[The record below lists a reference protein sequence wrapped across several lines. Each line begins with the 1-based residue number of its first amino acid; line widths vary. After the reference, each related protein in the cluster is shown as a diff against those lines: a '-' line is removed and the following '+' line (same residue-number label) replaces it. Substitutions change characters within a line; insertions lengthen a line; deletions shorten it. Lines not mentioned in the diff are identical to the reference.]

1 MDTLNRSVART
12 PPATKIE
19 IAGYVL
25 VAVGYV
31 VMTLG
36 ILEIG
41 GLFNIGIGFAVAW
54 AGCVLMFLG
63 EERREFDEE
72 AEFRRSSNSSEAP
85 RPGERGPRL
94 GWDNRL
100 RGAEGRRGRRWTHGV
115 RARHRRGFL

>member
-1 MDTLNRSVART
+1 MDILDRSVART

-19 IAGYVL
+19 IVGYVL

-41 GLFNIGIGFAVAW
+41 GLFNVVLGLAAAW

-72 AEFRRSSNSSEAP
+72 AEFRREL
-85 RPGERGPRL
+85 EDL
-94 GWDNRL
+94 
-100 RGAEGRRGRRWTHGV
+100 
-115 RARHRRGFL
+115 

>member
-1 MDTLNRSVART
+1 MDILDRSVART

-19 IAGYVL
+19 IVGYAL

-41 GLFNIGIGFAVAW
+41 GLFNVVLGLAAAW
-54 AGCVLMFLG
+54 AGCVLMVLG

-72 AEFRRSSNSSEAP
+72 AEFRREL
-85 RPGERGPRL
+85 EDL
-94 GWDNRL
+94 
-100 RGAEGRRGRRWTHGV
+100 
-115 RARHRRGFL
+115 

>member
-19 IAGYVL
+19 IAGYIL
-25 VAVGYV
+25 VAAGYV

-41 GLFNIGIGFAVAW
+41 GLFNIALGFAVAW

-72 AEFRRSSNSSEAP
+72 AEFRKEL
-85 RPGERGPRL
+85 EQL
-94 GWDNRL
+94 
-100 RGAEGRRGRRWTHGV
+100 
-115 RARHRRGFL
+115 

>member
-1 MDTLNRSVART
+1 MDTLDRSVART

-19 IAGYVL
+19 IVGYAL

-41 GLFNIGIGFAVAW
+41 GLFNVVLGLAAAW
-54 AGCVLMFLG
+54 TGCVLMFLG

-72 AEFRRSSNSSEAP
+72 AEFRREL
-85 RPGERGPRL
+85 EDL
-94 GWDNRL
+94 
-100 RGAEGRRGRRWTHGV
+100 
-115 RARHRRGFL
+115 

>member
-1 MDTLNRSVART
+1 MDTLDRSVART

-19 IAGYVL
+19 IVGYAL

-41 GLFNIGIGFAVAW
+41 GLFNVALGLAAAW

-72 AEFRRSSNSSEAP
+72 AEFRREL
-85 RPGERGPRL
+85 EDL
-94 GWDNRL
+94 
-100 RGAEGRRGRRWTHGV
+100 
-115 RARHRRGFL
+115 

>member
-41 GLFNIGIGFAVAW
+41 GCSTSGSG
-54 AGCVLMFLG
+54 
-63 EERREFDEE
+63 
-72 AEFRRSSNSSEAP
+72 SPS
-85 RPGERGPRL
+85 
-94 GWDNRL
+94 
-100 RGAEGRRGRRWTHGV
+100 RGR
-115 RARHRRGFL
+115 AAC

>member
-1 MDTLNRSVART
+1 MDTLDRSVART

-19 IAGYVL
+19 IVGYAL

-41 GLFNIGIGFAVAW
+41 GLFNVVLGLAVAW

-72 AEFRRSSNSSEAP
+72 AEFRREL
-85 RPGERGPRL
+85 EDL
-94 GWDNRL
+94 
-100 RGAEGRRGRRWTHGV
+100 
-115 RARHRRGFL
+115 